1 MDHSYPALLLE
12 PAEYYVEG
20 EKPGPLKEPEQKA
33 DPKSM
38 RVNAPQK

>member
-1 MDHSYPALLLE
+1 MSLA

-33 DPKSM
+33 DMLLKWSCDTCGSQ
-38 RVNAPQK
+38 NQCG